1 VIATLA
7 GKAIAM
13 LGKFDSV
20 VVLALVA
27 IPPALVFVALQGS
40 EINLLL
46 EKAFDKDPVRAL
58 EA

>member
-1 VIATLA
+1 MM
-7 GKAIAM
+7 GE
-13 LGKFDSV
+13 FDSL

-40 EINLLL
+40 EITLLL
-46 EKAFDKDPVRAL
+46 EKGFDKDPVTAL

>member
-1 VIATLA
+1 MS
-7 GKAIAM
+7 GE
-13 LGKFDSV
+13 FDSL